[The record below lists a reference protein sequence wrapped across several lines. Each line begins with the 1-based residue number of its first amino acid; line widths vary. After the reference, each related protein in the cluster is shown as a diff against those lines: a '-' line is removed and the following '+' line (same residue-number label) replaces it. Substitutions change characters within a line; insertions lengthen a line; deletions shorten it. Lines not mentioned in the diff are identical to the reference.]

1 MSTICSYLREV
12 FVILSKKYE
21 VRLFINY
28 KLALK
33 LELL

>member
-1 MSTICSYLREV
+1 M
-12 FVILSKKYE
+12 ILSKKYE

-33 LELL
+33 LEIGIIQKESCFTC